1 MLPLVLAAFKVLI
14 VKFYFSKCNGTGE
27 LCVAQGR
34 TAQQSRDQL
43 FSSVCKAP
51 YGSNGRELHPKMII
65 IFVYCMGLR
74 EGER

>member
-51 YGSNGRELHPKMII
+51 YGS
-65 IFVYCMGLR
+65 
-74 EGER
+74 